1 MRPVRKLLVTVG
13 APLILVVGVAS
24 AVGIRKGSALIN
36 QIEAW
41 GDSLEHSSGPVEL
54 RVGLVPIISNL
65 YVDGDRVGK
74 FDRIVVLRHEPGG
87 VDSLRIVVEV
97 PNSGHLAHLS
107 ECNLQV
113 DPEALEGKFPEGLKH
128 VMHCVSDP
136 EGLVPFGSVVFA
148 GTGRAT
154 TLLVEPRLV
163 PCESAGS
170 DRDCMDMRDLRE
182 DMERLREEIRRDV
195 RKSTRRFR
203 SRRN

>member
-1 MRPVRKLLVTVG
+1 MRPIGKLLVTVG

-54 RVGLVPIISNL
+54 RVGLVPIISNF

-97 PNSGHLAHLS
+97 TNPGNLARLS
-107 ECNLQV
+107 ECNFQA
-113 DPEALEGKFPEGLKH
+113 DPEALENDFPEGLKH
-128 VMHCVSDP
+128 VMRCVSDP
-136 EGLVPFGSVVFA
+136 EGLVPFGSVVFE
-148 GTGRAT
+148 GTDRAAP
-154 TLLVEPRLV
+154 LLVEPELV
-163 PCESAGS
+163 PCASSGS
-170 DRDCMDMRDLRE
+170 HDDCMDTRELRR
-182 DMERLREEIRRDV
+182 DMEHLREEIRRDV
-195 RKSTRRFR
+195 RRSTRKFR
-203 SRRN
+203 ARRN